1 MMKRRMKPVS
11 FVTSLLCVGMVLMGG
26 CSHPLTIKNLST
38 YQSFGITSFDK
49 LVKIGIVTDTTEPE
63 EKTLL
68 NGVASALGNY
78 SAQVIMPYQPSSQR
92 EVDVVAHVDIES
104 VHKGSGWNFL
114 INWPG
119 FLVFAPAWNGYIY
132 EIKYTINCTLTKGTT
147 KETIDQFKIPI
158 ALDIR
163 HARINR
169 TWTEISWLEVSAIA
183 FVGGFVFISY
193 DNSVTPLVSEKIENP
208 IGKYIAQEIV
218 KRINAHGGLSQI
230 NLRNGEVSV
239 GIANRPNTITP
250 APQS

>member
-1 MMKRRMKPVS
+1 MKKRMKSVS
-11 FVTSLLCVGMVLMGG
+11 FVTTLLCVSMVLMGG
-26 CSHPLTIKNLST
+26 CAHPLTIKNLNT
-38 YQSFGITSFDK
+38 YKSFGITSFDK

-68 NGVASALGNY
+68 NGVASALGSY

-104 VHKGSGWNFL
+104 VHEGSGWNFL
-114 INWPG
+114 VNFPG

-132 EIKYTINCTLTKGTT
+132 EIKYTINCTLTKGNT

-163 HARINR
+163 HAGINR
-169 TWTEISWLEVSAIA
+169 TWTEVSWFEVGAIA
-183 FVGGFVFISY
+183 FVGGLVFISY
-193 DNSVTPLVSEKIENP
+193 DNSVTPLVSEKIESP

-230 NLRNGEVSV
+230 DLRNGDLQL
-239 GIANRPNTITP
+239 AMP
-250 APQS
+250 AGVWIPQG